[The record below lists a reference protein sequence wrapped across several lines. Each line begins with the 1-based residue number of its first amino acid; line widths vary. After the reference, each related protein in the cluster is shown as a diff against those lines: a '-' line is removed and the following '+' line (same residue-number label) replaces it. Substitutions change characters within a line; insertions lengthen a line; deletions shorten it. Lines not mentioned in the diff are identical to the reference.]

1 MKNLFS
7 LITILFITLS
17 NAQNLKDFS
26 VPKGYTKITEE
37 KGDLDKDGKN
47 ETVIILETNQKASE
61 NKDDPEHKDFKRIL
75 YILKQDHGK
84 LKIWKENSILIF
96 SSGTGFYPEYNSPPK
111 ISIKTNA
118 LAITQEFNTN
128 SRHTL
133 TYQHTFRFQNGDFY
147 LIGSSENFADTCE
160 FDFTYEINFSTG
172 KVIVDK
178 KFSSCDDNEKVPK
191 DFYKEFT
198 HKFQD
203 LIKMENFK
211 IGEHQFKI
219 RGLKEDFT
227 F

>member
-1 MKNLFS
+1 MKNLFF
-7 LITILFITLS
+7 FIIIFFSTFS

-37 KGDLDKDGKN
+37 KGDLDKDGKE
-47 ETVIILETNQKASE
+47 ETVIILETDQKASE
-61 NKDDPEHKDFKRIL
+61 NKDDPEHKDYKRIL

-84 LKIWKENSILIF
+84 LKIWKENPNFIF
-96 SSGTGFYPEYNSPPK
+96 SSGTGFYPEYNTPPK
-111 ISIKTNA
+111 ISIKANV
-118 LAITQEFNTN
+118 LAITQEFNSN

-133 TYQHTFRFQNGDFY
+133 TYKHTFRFQNGDFF
-147 LIGSSENFADTCE
+147 LIGTHENFADTCE

-178 KFSSCDDNEKVPK
+178 KFSSCDDNEKTPE

-198 HKFQD
+198 HKLQG

-211 IGEHQFKI
+211 IGEHKFKI
-219 RGLKEDFT
+219 PGLKEDFT